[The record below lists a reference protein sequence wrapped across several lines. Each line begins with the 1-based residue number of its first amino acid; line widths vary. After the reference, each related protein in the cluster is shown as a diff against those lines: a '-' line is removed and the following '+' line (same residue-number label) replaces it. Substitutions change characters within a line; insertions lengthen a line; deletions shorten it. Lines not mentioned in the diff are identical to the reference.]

1 MFGIEIAIQNFVL
14 LNIKKLLLFKK
25 MKANNSIKVTILA
38 LAFGAFSATAQDKNT
53 DKHTIDIKIPE
64 VAILDLETTGQSGVI
79 ALEGTAPTEAGNAL
93 DFSKATNSELWIN
106 YSSIIGKRSE
116 PTREVTVQITTGD
129 VPSGLEILVEAAKD
143 AGKGEGTVGTPA
155 GQLKLSTS
163 AQKIITGVGS
173 VYTGNGANAGHNLTY
188 KMQLA
193 TGKYGDIDFDQT
205 GSITVTYTLS
215 DN

>member
-1 MFGIEIAIQNFVL
+1 
-14 LNIKKLLLFKK
+14 
-25 MKANNSIKVTILA
+25 MKASKSFKTTILV
-38 LAFGAFSATAQDKNT
+38 LTFGVFTAAAQDKNT

-64 VAILDLETTGQSGVI
+64 VAILDLETTGKSGVI
-79 ALEGTAPTEAGNAL
+79 ALEGTAPTEAGHAL
-93 DFSKATNSELWIN
+93 DFSKAINSELWIN
-106 YSSIIGKRSE
+106 YSSIIGKKSE
-116 PTREVTVQITTGD
+116 PSREVTVQITDGD
-129 VPSGLEILVEAAKD
+129 VPNGLEILVEAAKD

-155 GQLKLSTS
+155 GELTLSTS

-188 KMQLA
+188 KLQLA

-205 GSITVTYTLS
+205 GSITVTYTLT

>member
-1 MFGIEIAIQNFVL
+1 MKVS
-14 LNIKKLLLFKK
+14 KSFKT
-25 MKANNSIKVTILA
+25 TILV
-38 LAFGAFSATAQDKNT
+38 LTFGVFTAAAQDKNT

-64 VAILDLETTGQSGVI
+64 VAILDLETTGKSGVI
-79 ALEGTAPTEAGNAL
+79 ALEGTAPTEAGHAL
-93 DFSKATNSELWIN
+93 DFSKAINSELWIN
-106 YSSIIGKRSE
+106 YSSIIGKKSE
-116 PTREVTVQITTGD
+116 PSREVTVQITDGD
-129 VPSGLEILVEAAKD
+129 VPNGLEILVEAAKD

-155 GQLKLSTS
+155 GELTLSTS

-188 KMQLA
+188 KLQLA

-205 GSITVTYTLS
+205 GSITVTYTLT

>member
-1 MFGIEIAIQNFVL
+1 LQVISL
-14 LNIKKLLLFKK
+14 YYLTSKKLIFYKK
-25 MKANNSIKVTILA
+25 MKAIKSFKLSILA
-38 LAFGAFSATAQDKNT
+38 LTFGTFSAAAQDKNN

-64 VAILDLETTGQSGVI
+64 VAILDLETTGKSGVI
-79 ALEGTAPTEAGNAL
+79 ALEGTAPLEAGNAL
-93 DFSKATNSELWIN
+93 DFSKAINSELWIN
-106 YSSIIGKRSE
+106 YSSIIGKKTE
-116 PTREVTVQITTGD
+116 PTREVTVQITDGN
-129 VPSGLEILVEAAKD
+129 VPSGLEISVEAAKD

-155 GQLKLSTS
+155 GALTLSTS

-188 KMQLA
+188 KMKLA